1 MANQYRRLPNMGGTP
16 REVAEVVNNL
26 VEGKLN
32 STGTVTLATG
42 GATTTALYDRRIGAD
57 SVILFV
63 PSSLSAASANKY
75 PFGTFEEDSDIT
87 FSAANTPQ
95 VLTITETEYAYGM
108 SLSSNQI
115 TVDYAGIYDADISA
129 LFVNMEPQIHNGY
142 LWVRINGTD
151 VPHSA
156 TKFAV
161 VEHHGSVDGYMPISI
176 NHPLELE
183 AGDYIEIVGAVEHA
197 NVYLEAY
204 SALTSP
210 FNMPSIPSVMV
221 NLQLLSPSQT
231 TGSAF
236 EMYVTDRQKG
246 QATINHLPN
255 SVSGKTYD
263 YVIIG

>member
-1 MANQYRRLPNMGGTP
+1 MANQYRRLPNLGGTP

-32 STGTVTLATG
+32 STGIITLDTG
-42 GATTTALYDRRIGAD
+42 GATTTTLLDRRIGAD
-57 SVILFV
+57 SVILFA
-63 PSSLSAASANKY
+63 PASLSAAATNKY
-75 PFGTFEEDSDIT
+75 PYGTFENHSDIT

-95 VLTITETEYAYGM
+95 VLTLSETEYAYGM

-115 TVDYAGIYDADISA
+115 TVDYAGIYDVDISA
-129 LFVNMEPQIHNGY
+129 LFVNMEPQIYNGF
-142 LWVRINGTD
+142 LWVRVNGTD
-151 VPHSA
+151 YPHSA

-161 VEHHGSVDGYMPISI
+161 VEHHGSVDGYMPVSI
-176 NHPLELE
+176 NHPLELD
-183 AGDYIEIVGAVEHA
+183 AGDYIEIVGAAEHA

-210 FNMPSIPSVMV
+210 FAIPAIPSLMV
-221 NLQLLSPSQT
+221 NARLLAPSQT
-231 TGSAF
+231 SGTAF

-246 QATINHLPN
+246 QATVNHLPN
-255 SVSGKTYD
+255 SVAGKTYN

>member
-1 MANQYRRLPNMGGTP
+1 MANQYRRLPPQGGDARLT
-16 REVAEVVNNL
+16 AEVVNNL
-26 VEGKLN
+26 LEGKLN
-32 STGTVTLATG
+32 STGSVTLATG
-42 GATTTALYDRRIGAD
+42 GATTTTLYDRRIGAD

-63 PSSLSAASANKY
+63 PASLSAAAANKY
-75 PFGTFEEDSDIT
+75 PFGTFEQHSDVT
-87 FSAANTPQ
+87 FSTANTPQ
-95 VLTITETEYAYGM
+95 VITISTTENAYGM

-129 LFVNMEPQIHNGY
+129 LFVNMEPQIYNGY
-142 LWVRINGTD
+142 LWVRVNGTD

-161 VEHHGSVDGYMPISI
+161 VEHHGSVDGYMPVSI
-176 NHPLELE
+176 NHPLELD
-183 AGDYIEIVGAVEHA
+183 AGDYVEVVGAVEHA

-204 SALTSP
+204 TALTSP
-210 FNMPSIPSVMV
+210 FTIPAIPSVMV
-221 NLQLLSPSQT
+221 NLQLISPSQT

-236 EMYVTDRQKG
+236 EMYVTDKQKG